1 MKEQTDKYSYAM
13 EPFRPED
20 QPLGRSDLGGLSAT
34 APLIDIGALAGLIL
48 RKWWIVLGGALVLGV
63 LAAVYMMGKPDI
75 FGSSAV
81 VYVGQETER
90 VLQIQAV
97 TPDDFREMEE
107 LMTVEHS
114 LASASVLLRVIEKNG
129 LRDDPT
135 FMGLDDDGKAYSD
148 NMLVNFLGSRVQAT
162 LRRGTRLI
170 DVHVEDTDA
179 ERARRIA
186 RSVVDEFM
194 NMNYEQRLQ
203 ATRRATESLVEES
216 ERLKERLEDSER
228 DLQVYRQKHP
238 DLPLENDDGIVVAK
252 LRKLNDDLSVAKA
265 ERLRLATDVEQL
277 EDIDR
282 TNPEAIL
289 SLGTVAQKEEI
300 VELQK
305 AIDQKEAEFA
315 KVQKRYGYKHPT
327 YISLESELIEL
338 QLALH
343 DNALAAGENMR
354 KRHEAAIENEEKLA
368 AAVESQNEL
377 LLGLNDSLMAMRAL
391 EREVESDREL
401 YDAVQRRLKETH
413 VTEGIQ
419 ESHLR
424 LVEEPMVADF
434 PFKPRKKVIVAL
446 AFVFGGIM
454 GVGLIFVLNLLD
466 GSLRTVGQVE
476 RALGIPGLTT
486 IPDGDFDDLSDAIAI
501 RRDPNSRIAEAF
513 RMLRTSLSFTGL
525 QGPSRSVLFTSAGP
539 DEGKSFSAMNYAVA
553 LASQGYRTLLI
564 DADLRRPS
572 LCKALLKEVESVGL
586 SDHLSGTIEPGDA
599 CYSTDFENLYF
610 LPSGTATA
618 NPAELLGDERFPRL
632 LAEAYRWFDRIIID
646 SSPVGVVSDP
656 VSIANCVQSVCLVVR
671 AGKTQRKAA
680 VKSCRFL
687 QRAGAPLAGFVLNGS
702 KDEQIQ
708 SYHAYQTQTQ
718 TQTVPRVVQPEPALA
733 IYGNS

>member
-1 MKEQTDKYSYAM
+1 MRGQVVAS
-13 EPFRPED
+13 
-20 QPLGRSDLGGLSAT
+20 GLT
-34 APLIDIGALAGLIL
+34 APAIDIGALAGMIFK
-48 RKWWIVLGGALVLGV
+48 KWWIVLGGALAIGV
-63 LAAVYMMGKPDI
+63 LALLYLMGKPPI
-75 FGSSAV
+75 YGSSAV

-129 LRDDPT
+129 LQTDPT
-135 FMGLDDDGKAYSD
+135 FMGLNDDGNAYSD

-170 DVHVEDTDA
+170 DVHVEDTNA

-194 NMNYEQRLQ
+194 DMNYEQRLQ

-216 ERLKERLEDSER
+216 ERLKERLEESER
-228 DLQVYRQKHP
+228 KLQLFRQEHP

-252 LRKLNDDLSVAKA
+252 LRKLNDDLSAAKA

-277 EDIDR
+277 EKADLKDAE
-282 TNPEAIL
+282 TIL
-289 SLGTVAQKEEI
+289 RLGTVAQKEEI

-315 KVQKRYGYKHPT
+315 RIEKRYGYKHPT
-327 YISLESELIEL
+327 YISIESELAEL
-338 QLALH
+338 HLALH

-354 KRHEAAIENEEKLA
+354 KRYEAAVENEGKLA
-368 AAVESQNEL
+368 AAVGSQNNL

-401 YDAVQRRLKETH
+401 YEAVQRRIKETH

-434 PFKPRKKVIVAL
+434 PFKPRKKVIMGLAL
-446 AFVFGGIM
+446 VFGGLIGT
-454 GVGLIFVLNLLD
+454 GVIVLMSLLD

-476 RALGIPGLTT
+476 RVLGIPGLTT
-486 IPDGDFDDLSDAIAI
+486 IPTGEFGGLSEAIAI
-501 RRDPNSRIAEAF
+501 RQDSNSRVSEAF

-525 QGPSRSVLFTSAGP
+525 QGPSRSVLFTSASSN
-539 DEGKSFSAMNYAVA
+539 EGKSFCAMNYAVA

-572 LCKALLKEVESVGL
+572 LCKALLGEVESVGL

-610 LPSGTATA
+610 LPAGTATS
-618 NPAELLGDERFPRL
+618 NPAELIGDERFPRL
-632 LAEAYRWFDRIIID
+632 IAEAYRWFDRIIID
-646 SSPVGVVSDP
+646 SSPVGVVSDA
-656 VSIANCVQSVCLVVR
+656 VSIANSVQSVCFVVR
-671 AGKTQRKAA
+671 SGKTHRKAA
-680 VKSCRFL
+680 VKACRFL
-687 QRAGAPLAGFVLNGS
+687 QRAGVPLAGFVLNGAR
-702 KDEQIQ
+702 DEPIN
-708 SYHAYQTQTQ
+708 AYQTYQAQTAS
-718 TQTVPRVVQPEPALA
+718 PVVKHEPALA
-733 IYGNS
+733 IYGNQ